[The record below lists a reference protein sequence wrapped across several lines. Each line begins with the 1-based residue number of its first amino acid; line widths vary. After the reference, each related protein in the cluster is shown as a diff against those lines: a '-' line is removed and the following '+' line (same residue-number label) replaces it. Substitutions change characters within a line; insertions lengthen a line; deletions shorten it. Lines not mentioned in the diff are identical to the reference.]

1 MFKRGDG
8 LERELR
14 AMRPAPSDELVAK
27 IEARVREA
35 RPAYRRTSFR
45 LAVPVALTAAM
56 VAALA
61 AVGGVGYAASSVKD
75 AATAVAHVFVPAKQ
89 SRPIVVQGLSAGG
102 DQYKPGYGW
111 GDDNHNHDG
120 PPGLKKPGGQFAP
133 PLTTT
138 VKGKTAFVSTSF
150 TIDEQ
155 AHLFISVV
163 DTKSKKNLIVSQTQS
178 KVGQGLKG
186 KQTKTVQYLV
196 LVPRKI
202 PLQLALPAN
211 LVLPGHTYAIQVI
224 ARDPSGQKT
233 KLLIPFKG

>member
-14 AMRPAPSDELVAK
+14 RLRAEPTDEFVRR
-27 IEARVREA
+27 IETRVHAA
-35 RPAYRRTSFR
+35 RPTYRRSSFR

-56 VAALA
+56 VAALG

-75 AATAVAHVFVPAKQ
+75 AARAVAHVFAPAKQ
-89 SRPIVVQGLSAGG
+89 SRPIVVSGLTSGG
-102 DQYKPGYGW
+102 DQYRPGYGW
-111 GDDNHNHDG
+111 GDDNHNHEG
-120 PPGLKKPGGQFAP
+120 PPGLKKQGGEFAP

-155 AHLFISVV
+155 AHLFISVL
-163 DTKSKKNLIVSQTQS
+163 DTKSKKELVVTQTQS
-178 KVGQGLKG
+178 KIGSGLKG

-202 PLQLALPAN
+202 PLTLALPAS
-211 LVLPGHTYAIQVI
+211 LVLPGHTYAIEVI